1 MVSRIVLIATVLLL
15 AACATGPER
24 SGEVYRGDES
34 APTSAAV
41 PQEAV
46 EPGQRRASDD
56 LLSRAQGARLAGDL
70 GRAEALLQRAQRVDP
85 GNPAVYLE
93 LAELYSQR
101 GQPASARAAAERG
114 LLYCDTGSCHRLRE
128 LARP

>member
-1 MVSRIVLIATVLLL
+1 MVSRIVLITLFALLT
-15 AACATGPER
+15 ACAAAPER
-24 SGEVYRGDES
+24 SREVYQGDAS

-41 PQEAV
+41 PPETV

-56 LLSRAQGARLAGDL
+56 LLSQAQGARLAGDL
-70 GRAEALLQRAQRVDP
+70 DRADALLQRAQRLDP

-93 LAELYSQR
+93 LAELYIER

-114 LLYCDTGSCHRLRE
+114 LLYCSAGSCHRLRE
-128 LARP
+128 LAVP